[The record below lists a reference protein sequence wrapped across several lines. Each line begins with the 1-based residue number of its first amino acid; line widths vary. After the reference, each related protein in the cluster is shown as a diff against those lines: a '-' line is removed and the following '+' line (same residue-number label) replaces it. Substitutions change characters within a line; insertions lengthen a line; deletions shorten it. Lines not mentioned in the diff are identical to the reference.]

1 MKISGITVFNEDQTI
16 LKVLKKIEVKDT
28 FNATY
33 CIN

>member
-1 MKISGITVFNEDQTI
+1 MKISVITVFNGDQTS

-33 CIN
+33 